1 MNTKLIATL
10 SLAFAMV
17 SPSAQAVPFSPL
29 FGISLERKV
38 NPNMLVE
45 PLKQPD
51 LPHTLEGKDFV
62 LRKSLPPLEQQNES
76 ALQDRKLAMLK
87 VFPLDRSWQRAA
99 LPEPNPMIV
108 PPSMDKTLAPIV
120 PQREIMLL
128 PRKNLKRRG
137 YQGKLPTARRFN
149 LRRNALAPLAY
160 VEFCMRNKVQC
171 ETSQSKEVKLTS
183 ASLKTLK
190 RVNFKINRAIR
201 PRNDAGDTWKANVSA
216 GDCED
221 YALTKRS
228 KLVKMG
234 FPASA
239 LRMAVAT
246 TPYGEGHAVLV
257 VSTNRGDFV
266 LDNRNNEVRPF
277 HRTDLTW
284 EKIQGKRNPL
294 LWHEI

>member
-29 FGISLERKV
+29 FGIPLERKV
-38 NPNMLVE
+38 IFNKAVQPTL
-45 PLKQPD
+45 PGDLK
-51 LPHTLEGKDFV
+51 GGDFV
-62 LRKSLPPLEQQNES
+62 LRRSLPPLERENDTVVQE
-76 ALQDRKLAMLK
+76 RKLAMLK

-99 LPEPNPMIV
+99 LPEPNTMIV
-108 PPSMDKTLAPIV
+108 PPSIDKALAPIV
-120 PQREIMLL
+120 PQQDMIIL
-128 PRKNLKRRG
+128 PRKKLKSRG
-137 YQGKLPTARRFN
+137 YRGKLPTARRFN
-149 LRRNALAPLAY
+149 LRRNALAPMAY
-160 VEFCMRNKVQC
+160 VEFCMRNKAQC
-171 ETSQSKEVKLTS
+171 ATSRSKEVKLTV

-190 RVNFKINRAIR
+190 RVNFEINRAIR
-201 PRNDAGDTWKANVSA
+201 PRNEAGDTWKVNVHT

-239 LRMAVAT
+239 LRMAVAR

-266 LDNRNNEVRPF
+266 LDNRNNEVRSF